1 VEPVERASSF
11 AELGAVVTA
20 GGSGIGAE
28 TARQLARTGACVVVQ
43 DLSGTRA
50 RTVADEIVASGG
62 VAVALKSDAAD
73 PDAIP
78 AAVDLALERYGKLGI
93 LVNNAGLAHRGLL
106 EQTTLESWNRVI
118 GVTLT
123 STFIGIREG
132 IRAMK
137 ADGGSIINI
146 ASVAG
151 LGGEIGLGSYCAA
164 KSGVINLTRVAAI
177 EAGPHGVRVNCICPG
192 IIRTA
197 TIGAALRDGD
207 GSGEEAVAMRH
218 PLGRIGE
225 PADVAALV
233 AYLASREAAFISGAS
248 FTVDGGLT
256 AAAGLPDT
264 WGRPRVRSDSAPR

>member
-1 VEPVERASSF
+1 
-11 AELGAVVTA
+11 VVTA

-28 TARQLARTGACVVVQ
+28 TVRELARMGAGVVVQ

-50 RTVADEIVASGG
+50 RAVADEIVASGG
-62 VAVALKSDAAD
+62 LAVAIKSDAAD

-78 AAVDLALERYGKLGI
+78 VAVDLAHERYGSLGV
-93 LVNNAGLAHRGLL
+93 LVNNAGLAHRALL
-106 EQTTLESWNRVI
+106 EQTTLESWHKVLE
-118 GVTLT
+118 VTLT
-123 STFIGIREG
+123 STFLGIREG

-137 ADGGSIINI
+137 GHGGGAIINI

-192 IIRTA
+192 IIRTT
-197 TIGAALRDGD
+197 TISASLQD
-207 GSGEEAVAMRH
+207 GSPAGEVGVARRH

-225 PADVAALV
+225 AAEVASLV

-256 AAAGLPDT
+256 ATAGLPDA
-264 WGRPRVRSDSAPR
+264 WGRPRV

>member
-1 VEPVERASSF
+1 MSTGGDNVPGSQF
-11 AELGAVVTA
+11 AGTGAVITA
-20 GGSGIGAE
+20 AGSGIGAE
-28 TARQLARTGACVVVQ
+28 TARQLARQGAGVVVQ
-43 DLSGTRA
+43 DLSGARA
-50 RTVADEIVASGG
+50 RAVADEIIADGG
-62 VAVALKSDAAD
+62 VALAIKSDAAD

-78 AAVDLALERYGKLGI
+78 AAVNMAVDRYGSLRV

-106 EQTTLESWNRVI
+106 EDTTLESWNRVLE
-118 GVTLT
+118 VTLT

-137 ADGGSIINI
+137 GHGGGAIVNI

-151 LGGEIGLGSYCAA
+151 LGGEVGLGSYCAA
-164 KSGVINLTRVAAI
+164 KSAVINLTRVAAI

-197 TIGAALRDGD
+197 SIDAALQDGAD
-207 GSGEEAVAMRH
+207 SREERVAGQH

-225 PADVAALV
+225 AAEVASLATYLV
-233 AYLASREAAFISGAS
+233 SSQAAFISGAS

-256 AAAGLPDT
+256 ATAGLPDA
-264 WGRPRVRSDSAPR
+264 WGRPQA